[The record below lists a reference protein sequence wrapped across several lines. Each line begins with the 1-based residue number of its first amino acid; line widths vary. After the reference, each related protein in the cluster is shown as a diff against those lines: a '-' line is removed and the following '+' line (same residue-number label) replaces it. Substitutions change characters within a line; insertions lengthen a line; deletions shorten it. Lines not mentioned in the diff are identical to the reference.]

1 MAKKKMI
8 PEMRLENIRLE
19 LPSLNLIGDRLQ
31 ELLAGASEDG
41 DGEIK
46 ISVRDLVNLSGT
58 MNMSLGGI
66 EKALNNR
73 S

>member
-1 MAKKKMI
+1 MAKKNI
-8 PEMRLENIRLE
+8 SSEMRLEDIRLE

-31 ELLAGASEDG
+31 ELLAGAADG
-41 DGEIK
+41 EGEIK